1 MDTSSKTKTPWELI
15 EMKCGFD
22 FICDTFNGFLNKLI
36 GLLKYLKLL
45 KSDFSYKHWSLG
57 RYFFK

>member
-45 KSDFSYKHWSLG
+45 KSDFSYKH
-57 RYFFK
+57 